1 MNRPASAPSSSS
13 RTALVVLATTAAV
26 ICLSSLSATAY
37 VTSKSALP
45 TPRQLQYLKQIT
57 VEICDSPPGELTDG
71 MIADSHQVMKGWTR
85 LSKTSSTL
93 QQQKHAAAKSKKN
106 KKSSTDPVVT
116 ASKENAVAVE
126 NLVKRLIDET
136 KAGNVKANPTT
147 EDYNCMLESWARS
160 GEGVFAAER
169 CEQILTQMQ
178 QQYEN
183 GDNLVQ
189 PDLSSFKISLMAWKH
204 AGGDSLSS
212 FRAQRILEW
221 MISLHQSDR
230 NDKAFPDSMCFDSVL
245 QSWSRNSHKRAPVY
259 AETLLGTMEK
269 LSRQHNSKLHPR
281 TLSFNAV
288 LGAWARAAPNHSST
302 SSKDDSQ
309 SKNNPKAWQ
318 RACDVLSFMED
329 LHYVEGNSHVE
340 PDLVSY
346 HIVVGALARSA
357 DPRAAPKADQILK
370 SVESRFKEGS
380 LSWKP
385 DKLLFNSAMGC
396 WAHSNK
402 KDAYRKACSIL
413 DRQIHYFEQGN
424 EACRP
429 DVYGFTSVL
438 STCASEPGDKTHKAK
453 AFNVALSTYQN
464 LVQHQEEY
472 GSPNHVTYGTMLKCV
487 AHLLPRDSPE
497 RKKWTQKI
505 FRECAADGMVG
516 GMVLARVREA
526 ASSSSEYKEL
536 MEGHSKGHLP
546 KPWTRNVHEKS
557 EYRRRAFVGKRGE
570 V

>member
-1 MNRPASAPSSSS
+1 MFQSGSFAGATRAV
-13 RTALVVLATTAAV
+13 TVLALLCHCSTNV
-26 ICLSSLSATAY
+26 NAY
-37 VTSKSALP
+37 ITSKSALP

-57 VEICDSPPGELTDG
+57 GEICDSPPGELTDG

-85 LSKTSSTL
+85 LSKTASTL
-93 QQQKHAAAKSKKN
+93 QQQQTTSNKN
-106 KKSSTDPVVT
+106 KRKNNNSPVVVT

-183 GDNLVQ
+183 GDDQVQ
-189 PDLSSFKISLMAWKH
+189 PNLASFKISLMAWKH
-204 AGGDSLSS
+204 AGGDALSS

-221 MISLHQSDR
+221 MITLYQTGR
-230 NDKAFPDSMCFDSVL
+230 NDKAFPDPMCFDSVL
-245 QSWSRNSHKRAPVY
+245 QSWSRNNHKRAPVY

-269 LSRQHNSKLHPR
+269 LSHHNKRLRPR

-288 LGAWARAAPNHSST
+288 LSAWARAAPNHSST
-302 SSKDDSQ
+302 SSSKDDS
-309 SKNNPKAWQ
+309 NNYNDNARAWQ
-318 RACDVLSFMED
+318 RACDILSFMEN
-329 LHYVEGNSHVE
+329 LHYVEGDANVE

-346 HIVVGALARSA
+346 HIVMGALARSA
-357 DPRAAPKADQILK
+357 DPRAAPKADKILK
-370 SVESRFKEGS
+370 FVESKYKEGS
-380 LSWKP
+380 LSWKL
-385 DKLLFNSAMGC
+385 DKFLFNSAMGC

-413 DRQIHYFEQGN
+413 DRQIHHFEQGV
-424 EACRP
+424 EVCRP

-438 STCASEPGDKTHKAK
+438 STCASEPGDKTSKAK
-453 AFNVALSTYQN
+453 AFNVAVSTFQQ

-472 GSPNHVTYGTMLKCV
+472 GPPNHVTYGTMLKCV
-487 AHLLPRDSPE
+487 AYLLPRDSPE

-505 FRECAADGMVG
+505 FRECAANGMVG

-526 ASSSSEYKEL
+526 ASSSQEYKEL
-536 MEGHSKGHLP
+536 MQGHSKSTLP
-546 KPWTRNVHEKS
+546 KKWIRNVHEKS
-557 EYRRRAFVGKRGE
+557 EHRRKAFVGKRGE